1 MQQAVAFAGLMA
13 LGVLSGAVYALAVP
27 VATWL
32 GMEPL
37 ACHPVVVATLFA
49 FYLVA
54 LWLVLRRL
62 PSTPRVVAVILGF
75 AIIFRALMLPTPVY
89 LSSDLYRYLWDGR
102 VQWAGHNP
110 YRYPPAAVE
119 LEALRDSAIHPHINR
134 PTAVTAYPPG
144 AQWLFVLAAGLAP
157 GSIPGWRLV
166 LLAAEIGTL
175 WLLLRLLRRVGAPGT
190 AVLAYAWS
198 PLVVFEGIQAGHVDL
213 AMLLFVLLA
222 LKARLDRS
230 SVRAGVLLG
239 IAALIKVYPALLV
252 AAWWR
257 RHDWRFPTAV
267 GATVA
272 LGYLPYAATVGVGV
286 LGFLPSYF
294 LDRREDFN
302 VGLRAL
308 VTWGLGLSAE
318 MPRRVAIL
326 LLLVAV
332 AAVLVW
338 IGRAHARG
346 RYDTWRAAALAI
358 GAWLVLGPFSVQPW
372 YVLWMVPFLCVQPSP
387 AWLYFSGAVVLSY
400 AEYLLQSGELPWWAW
415 LGEYG
420 PLYVLLAVGAWRR
433 AMRPT
438 AASLA
443 VRPT

>member
-1 MQQAVAFAGLMA
+1 MQQAVAFAGLVA

-62 PSTPRVVAVILGF
+62 ASTPRVVAVILGF
-75 AIIFRALMLPTPVY
+75 AILFRVLMLNTPVY
-89 LSSDLYRYLWDGR
+89 LSSDIYRYLWDGR

-110 YRYPPAAVE
+110 YRYPPDAVE
-119 LEALRDSAIHPHINR
+119 LDALRDPVFHSQINR
-134 PTAVTAYPPG
+134 PASVTAYPPG
-144 AQWLFVLAAGLAP
+144 AQWLFALATRLAP

-166 LLAAEIGTL
+166 LLGIEIGIH
-175 WLLLRLLRRVGAPGT
+175 WVLLRLLIRVGAPRT
-190 AVLAYAWS
+190 AILAYAWS
-198 PLVVFEGIQAGHVDL
+198 PLVVFEGVQAGHVDL
-213 AMLLFVLLA
+213 AMILFVLLA
-222 LKARLDRS
+222 LTARLDGS

-239 IAALIKVYPALLV
+239 IAVLIKAYPALLV
-252 AAWWR
+252 VAWWR
-257 RHDWRFPTAV
+257 RHDWRFPAAV

-272 LGYLPYAATVGVGV
+272 LGYLPYAATLGVGA

-318 MPRRVAIL
+318 APRRLTIVL
-326 LLLVAV
+326 LLL
-332 AAVLVW
+332 AAATVLAW

-358 GAWLVLGPFSVQPW
+358 GAWLVLGPFSVHPW

-387 AWLYFSGAVVLSY
+387 AWLYFSGAVVLYY
-400 AEYLLQSGELPWWAW
+400 AEYLTPSGALPWWAW

-420 PLYVLLAVGAWRR
+420 PLYVLLAARAWRR
-433 AMRPT
+433 ATRP
-438 AASLA
+438 AATSLA

>member
-1 MQQAVAFAGLMA
+1 MQQAKGFAAVVA
-13 LGVLSGAVYALAVP
+13 LGLLSAALYALAVP

-37 ACHPVVVATLFA
+37 AFHPVVVSVLFA
-49 FYLVA
+49 LYFVA

-62 PSTPRVVAVILGF
+62 PSTPRLVSVILGF
-75 AIIFRALMLPTPVY
+75 GLLFRTLMLTTPVY

-102 VQWAGHNP
+102 VQWAGQNP

-119 LEALRDSAIHPHINR
+119 LAKLRDPAVHPHINR

-144 AQWLFVLAAGLAP
+144 AQWLFALAARLAP

-166 LLAAEIGTL
+166 LLAIEIGNL
-175 WLLLRLLRRVGAPGT
+175 CVLLRLLRRAGSPAT

-198 PLVVFEGIQAGHVDL
+198 PLVVFEGVQAGHVDV
-213 AMLLFVLLA
+213 AMIFFVLLA
-222 LKARLDRS
+222 LSARLGGS
-230 SVRAGVLLG
+230 SGRAGILLG
-239 IAALIKVYPALLV
+239 IAALIKVYPAILV

-257 RHDWRFPTAV
+257 RRDWRFPAAV

-272 LGYLPYAATVGVGV
+272 LGYLPYVASVGVGAV
-286 LGFLPSYF
+286 GFLPSYF

-302 VGLRAL
+302 LGLRAL
-308 VTWGLGLSAE
+308 LTWAVGFSAE
-318 MPRRVAIL
+318 GPRRVTIAL
-326 LLLVAV
+326 LLMAV
-332 AAVLVW
+332 AAALAC

-346 RYDTWRAAALAI
+346 RYDTWHATGLAV
-358 GAWLVLGPFSVQPW
+358 GAWLLIGPFSMHPW
-372 YVLWMVPFLCVQPSP
+372 YVLWIVPFLCVKPSP

-400 AEYLLQSGELPWWAW
+400 AEYLVQPATLPWWAW

-420 PLYVLLAVGAWRR
+420 PLYALVVAGLWRR
-433 AMRPT
+433 AMRPV
-438 AASLA
+438 AVPLA